1 MVYSWVYHILN
12 NETSSVGWFCC
23 SGPSERQK
31 TPLMYPDTKDMKPL
45 EVVFFWNGVWKWG
58 RGTYTPQMVIFS
70 GNMEHDDHTLFSQII
85 MILTSLFL
93 AVFSW
98 IKKRNVIAQPVFS
111 ISPDLK
117 PQYLPIESATSC
129 SIPHWKH
136 GISLRPSSNWLAKP
150 PYLVRR

>member
-1 MVYSWVYHILN
+1 MKLHQSDGFAALVQVRDRRHLWCTL
-12 NETSSVGWFCC
+12 
-23 SGPSERQK
+23 
-31 TPLMYPDTKDMKPL
+31 TPRTWNRWKLS
-45 EVVFFWNGVWKWG
+45 FFWNGVWKWG